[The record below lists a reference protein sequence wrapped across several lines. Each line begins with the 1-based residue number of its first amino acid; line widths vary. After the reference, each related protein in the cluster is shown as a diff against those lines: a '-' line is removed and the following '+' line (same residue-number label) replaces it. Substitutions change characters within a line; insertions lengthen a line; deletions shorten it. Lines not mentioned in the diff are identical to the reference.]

1 MSTSFE
7 TNPPQTVDEAKE
19 YLRKVS
25 SVDVEDPELAAE
37 NFALAIYPL
46 CCVVDA
52 AWSGAESP
60 SEDQW
65 RDVCDRF
72 ETYSNKLLTA
82 ISTWIEY
89 KEARR
94 LVDGDAETTMQS
106 KRQEGIPPSS
116 NDVPTPTLGGD

>member
-1 MSTSFE
+1 MTTTFE
-7 TNPPQTVDEAKE
+7 TNPPQTVEEAKE

-25 SVDVEDPELAAE
+25 SVDATDLELAAE

-52 AWSGAESP
+52 AWSGAEDP

-72 ETYSNKLLTA
+72 EKESDKFLAAIRTY
-82 ISTWIEY
+82 IEY
-89 KEARR
+89 EAARR
-94 LVDGDAETTMQS
+94 LVDGDGKTAT
-106 KRQEGIPPSS
+106 I
-116 NDVPTPTLGGD
+116 